1 MKAKQL
7 IKLLKKEGW
16 RQVRRK
22 GSHRIFTHDKIKE
35 PCLIVVPDHGSKDLG
50 RCGIEK
56 VVPDSFVKKN
66 IKTY

>member
-50 RCGIEK
+50 KGLVNKILK
-56 VVPDSFVKKN
+56 DAGLKK
-66 IKTY
+66 